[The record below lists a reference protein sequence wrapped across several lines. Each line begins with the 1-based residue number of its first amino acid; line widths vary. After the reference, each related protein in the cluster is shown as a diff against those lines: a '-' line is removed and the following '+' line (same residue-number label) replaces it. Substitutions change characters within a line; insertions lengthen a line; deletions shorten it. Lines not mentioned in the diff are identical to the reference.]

1 MAVSH
6 SAGGWSRGKSFPVRT
21 DRIFNHMRIS
31 ISVALAVALVAMTVP
46 HGARAQVDDQ
56 FSWGVSAGA
65 AVPANYLAK
74 DHNTGVNAG
83 ITMAFGGPGQLF
95 GIRVDGMFNQF
106 GAKGGTTAGNA
117 RILGGTV
124 SLVMP
129 VLGDADRVYLIGGV
143 GGYGI
148 RPGVTGQKGVNDFG
162 LNGGIGLWVPGVN
175 GFIEARYHHFYR
187 ALVDKRPAVFVP
199 ITLGILF

>member
-1 MAVSH
+1 
-6 SAGGWSRGKSFPVRT
+6 
-21 DRIFNHMRIS
+21 MRIL
-31 ISVALAVALVAMTVP
+31 ISVAAAIVLVAMTVP
-46 HGARAQVDDQ
+46 RVAQAQVDDQ

-65 AVPANYLAK
+65 AVPTNYLAK

-83 ITMAFGGPGQLF
+83 ITMAFGGVGQLF
-95 GIRVDGMFNQF
+95 GIRMDGMFNQF
-106 GAKGGTTAGNA
+106 GAKSGTTAANA

-124 SLVMP
+124 SLVIP

-148 RPGVTGQKGVNDFG
+148 RPGVTGQTNVNDFG
-162 LNGGIGLWVPGVN
+162 LNGGIGLWLPGVN

-187 ALVDKRPAVFVP
+187 ALADKRPAIFVP